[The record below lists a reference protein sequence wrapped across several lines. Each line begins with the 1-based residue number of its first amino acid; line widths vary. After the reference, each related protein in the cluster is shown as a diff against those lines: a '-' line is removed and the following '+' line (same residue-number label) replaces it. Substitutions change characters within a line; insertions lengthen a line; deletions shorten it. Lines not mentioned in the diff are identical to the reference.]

1 MLLRPLPQEG
11 VIRLNVGGVPYITT
25 ASLLA
30 QIPYFES
37 QMRNAQLCSYY
48 SEADDTYF
56 LDRDGEV
63 FGHVLRY
70 LRTNVLP
77 ATLPAFD
84 RDLYVVFPAHL
95 WPESCT
101 FEKVL

>member
-11 VIRLNVGGVPYITT
+11 VIRLNVGGVLYITT
-25 ASLLA
+25 ASLLK
-30 QIPYFES
+30 QIPYYES
-37 QMRNAQLCSYY
+37 QLRNAQLCSYY

-77 ATLPAFD
+77 GALPAYD
-84 RDLYVVFPAHL
+84 LELYVVVSL
-95 WPESCT
+95 RCT
-101 FEKVL
+101 